1 MENYPLI
8 ASIDWVIHWSL
19 MYWGTLCTLFEKRE
33 ACPIH
38 SGTSWKY
45 PFYLKADNFLLWY
58 LYNWRMK
65 GWKEEGKKGWTDGQD
80 ERMKWWQDEKMK
92 GWKDERMDKRIKGW
106 KEERMKGR

>member
-8 ASIDWVIHWSL
+8 ASIHWVIHWSL
-19 MYWGTLCTLFEKRE
+19 MYWGILSTLFKKRA

-45 PFYLKADNFLLWY
+45 PFYLKADKFLLWY

-65 GWKEEGKKGWTDGQD
+65 GRREERMNGWTGWKD
-80 ERMKWWQDEKMK
+80 EMMTGWQDEMMIGWEDEKMRRWKDERMK
-92 GWKDERMDKRIKGW
+92 GWKDG
-106 KEERMKGR
+106 